1 MFGVYI
7 LLITWMIFMD
17 RKKVNQYF
25 SAFIEE
31 RFIGQIEKSI
41 RVTIVANIT
50 YYLLF
55 TLIFVQLYRFQKSG
69 TLTNYYFISLSIF
82 TTLVLWDLV
91 KKIGQF
97 ITGWIF
103 GVELLVQ
110 HYEFYNLLNRLV
122 ISISILPIILLVHYQ
137 PFLNHP
143 VSLYF
148 LLSLSIL
155 PSILK
160 IKRISKLSFN
170 QFSIPIYHNILYIC
184 TLEILPLIVV
194 WKTLIGKI

>member
-69 TLTNYYFISLSIF
+69 THTNYYFISLSIF

-122 ISISILPIILLVHYQ
+122 ISISILPVILLVHYQ
-137 PFLNHP
+137 PYLNHP

-148 LLSLSIL
+148 LLCLSIL